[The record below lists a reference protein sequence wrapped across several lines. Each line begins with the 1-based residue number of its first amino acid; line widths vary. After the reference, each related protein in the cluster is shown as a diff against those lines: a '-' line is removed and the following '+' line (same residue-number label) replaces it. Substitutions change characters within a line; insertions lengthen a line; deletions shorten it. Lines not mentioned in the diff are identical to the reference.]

1 MTTTVEDYD
10 ALLRELENCRIKN
23 QTLIKHND
31 ELKLISETTMHENIL
46 LKSQLV
52 PELSPYH
59 FGHDLLTSLNLP
71 FCNTKCCIV
80 LLDSSGARQ
89 CKKNRQATGLL
100 CTTHASS
107 PKHVAE
113 KVNKAYATRCFERQA
128 KVISASQTQSDCVT
142 AYTSACDD
150 NNYATPGLDIRT
162 RYVMEKTGVLPSDLG
177 KYSTEGFA
185 RDAAV
190 LRRQLGPGFSFETLE
205 GEGSPQHGSL
215 VCSFKQ
221 LVTAEAIECVAE
233 KFQGTFVSNVAASSA
248 AVKSAYDSAVS
259 ASNQTYGIGA
269 LDSNGD
275 ILLRGNLRISETAN
289 IYKGYTHSMYLTS
302 NGIVVSAGS
311 DANGQLGRGASSANV
326 VINANIVPMLMPSG
340 SNVSARAISA
350 GGYHSAVLLNNGS
363 AYLCG
368 KNDQGQCGASPSLV
382 PQANSLG
389 IISTLSNV
397 VDVACG
403 HEHTLFTRY
412 DGQVLG
418 FGRNDRGQLGQ
429 GNKTSP
435 VTSVVQVLA
444 GGGAGSSNG
453 LSVEIA
459 AGFNHSAYIKND
471 NTIFVFGA
479 NDKGQ
484 LGLGQTTTEALTPT
498 QLVGYA
504 GYDIACG
511 RNHTVISTTPD
522 PLTFNYTGNNAL
534 IAFGDNAYGQ
544 VGDNNPNVTT
554 RWFPN
559 RIHDGT
565 FKKTL
570 GVGCDTSSSAYVDSD
585 GVLFITD
592 TVPNLF
598 VNFTGQ
604 HRCFV
609 DALAPARLRDHE
621 GLVVVTDKNAY
632 ASGLL
637 RGRQRAMTI
646 NQALPL
652 VSLSKVPK
660 DPRAFGVISLT
671 QDHPAGPSAAIS
683 GTELLKIAEQGDVRV
698 QINSIGEG
706 CIWVCDET
714 GSTIHAG
721 NRHDGEQNMR
731 CFVDTAGNCIVKCF
745 SATCDNHAPACIG
758 RLAEPGGDEWDAGAL
773 HVNSRYIDI
782 DACLEMKQAVDVWL
796 DPERKDVNT
805 LSVRSPMGSGKSTML
820 DALLERV
827 GEDKT
832 VLVVTYRQSLALEH
846 KRKLAR
852 RGFVSYL
859 DADVT
864 PQDLRQR
871 DKTPRVICQIESLH
885 KLAKHTCMR
894 YLTSGFDIVVLDEV
908 ESLLR
913 HFMSPTV
920 VNPLSEIQGLAD
932 TLNATTTGVV
942 TMDATWG
949 SVTKDFLKQAGL
961 RNLLVINDYRSTENA
976 RTFAISKDEA
986 TWSAQIRDD
995 IIAGRNVVVVS
1006 LSQERA
1012 MQVHKAALD
1021 TFDDPKDAA
1030 RLCLLHTSKTADAVK
1045 AMLIDVD
1052 ALWSSKRIVVYTPT
1066 ISAGVDFSTE
1076 HFDRMYLYLCPGS
1089 AAPMGAL
1096 QMTGRVRHL
1105 VDTDVRTLVAKNM
1118 RVAREATRQ
1127 HLTHVD
1133 LYQWLRWMEGFS
1145 TCLDVKHVPAIDGG
1159 DDHTLQEL
1167 SGGVLAP
1174 LFATVAPPTLK
1185 MTVESYFLAEIYN
1198 ASFDYVSCFADLLEH
1213 AGHRMDLGTSYAA
1226 VSAARVHAPPEGDM
1240 EATSEF
1246 LMRVLKAQEQLD
1258 ALTGVVPVLVP
1269 VATPAPDAVPTP
1281 VTGTVPTPVPTPVAT
1296 PAPDA
1301 VPTPVTGTVPTP
1313 VPVAGT
1319 DIPTAM
1325 RRKDLMDAIEQRV
1338 MANDA
1343 SEDDKFILYLSRY
1356 CSAWGIDRVDEAF
1369 LMENKPG
1376 AVGSPK
1382 ARLLSRL
1389 VCPILRPVPSRRP

>member
-1 MTTTVEDYD
+1 MNSLMLLVAKILGVKSECADSDVFALMEGAMNVMGIHNLLPQSARRVDIAEVATELLYGDHILIRTAGSKQRFHHGIFVGPISGVQGGKNLVVDCWGSHDACKQEAKIRLRTLGEFMAVPGWPELADPSFNEESNASEEPMTTTVEDYD

-185 RDAAV
+185 SDAAV
-190 LRRQLGPGFSFETLE
+190 LRR
-205 GEGSPQHGSL
+205 H
-215 VCSFKQ
+215 
-221 LVTAEAIECVAE
+221 
-233 KFQGTFVSNVAASSA
+233 SA

-289 IYKGYTHSMYLTS
+289 IYKGTEVFSSGGGGGIITSDSNIVPSVNGTQDLGAPDKRWRNLYLSGNLISFGNGMNIDGYSWNYLANYVVPQRVLENTVSTYLFTGAAQDHSAYVRNGELYMYGRNDYGQLGLGHTSNIAVPTKVPGITNAALVACGERFTLCVRTDGTAISTGQNTNGQLGIGSTVTTSNFSIVAGVSNAIAVDAGYTHAMYMTS

-326 VINANIVPMLMPSG
+326 VINANIVPMLMPDG
-340 SNVSARAISA
+340 SNVYARAISA

-368 KNDQGQCGASPSLV
+368 KNDQGQCGASPTLV

-397 VDVACG
+397 IDVACG

-534 IAFGDNAYGQ
+534 IAFGDNAHGQ

-565 FKKTL
+565 FKKKL
-570 GVGCDTSSSAYVDSD
+570 HV
-585 GVLFITD
+585 
-592 TVPNLF
+592 
-598 VNFTGQ
+598 GQ

-683 GTELLKIAEQGDVRV
+683 ATEILKIAEQGDVRV
-698 QINSIGEG
+698 QINSLGEG

-721 NRHDGEQNMR
+721 DYVTTSSLSGYASLQVLDDGDVPDGTLRNYTVAKLTMDCDFSQPLVDVEEVQKDEYGNVVFDADGSLLYTIVTTTHGPSVVDPDTGETRTGEPLETPIPVTEPSYKMR
-731 CFVDTAGNCIVKCF
+731 WMT
-745 SATCDNHAPACIG
+745 T
-758 RLAEPGGDEWDAGAL
+758 E
-773 HVNSRYIDI
+773 I
-782 DACLEMKQAVDVWL
+782 DASSGVSITTLISKEDYDKRGMIQFGEGGSSTISFSNAPDTGLFNPVARTLGVVAGGTEMVRVSDTTVSLLGDLVVSSNIVPMTNATQYLGTSTMHFKEAWIDEL
-796 DPERKDVNT
+796 HISSNT
-805 LSVRSPMGSGKSTML
+805 LYIGDTPVL
-820 DALLERV
+820 CADNDA
-827 GEDKT
+827 
-832 VLVVTYRQSLALEH
+832 
-846 KRKLAR
+846 
-852 RGFVSYL
+852 VSIS
-859 DADVT
+859 AD
-864 PQDLRQR
+864 P
-871 DKTPRVICQIESLH
+871 
-885 KLAKHTCMR
+885 
-894 YLTSGFDIVVLDEV
+894 G
-908 ESLLR
+908 
-913 HFMSPTV
+913 
-920 VNPLSEIQGLAD
+920 QGI
-932 TLNATTTGVV
+932 TLTTTGDGETSMVSAKGVNVVSEGGV
-942 TMDATWG
+942 TMRVSG
-949 SVTKDFLKQAGL
+949 PLGRVNIQSSGAGGTV
-961 RNLLVINDYRSTENA
+961 NLGAEKEIV
-976 RTFAISKDEA
+976 
-986 TWSAQIRDD
+986 
-995 IIAGRNVVVVS
+995 
-1006 LSQERA
+1006 
-1012 MQVHKAALD
+1012 M
-1021 TFDDPKDAA
+1021 
-1030 RLCLLHTSKTADAVK
+1030 TAP
-1045 AMLIDVD
+1045 L
-1052 ALWSSKRIVVYTPT
+1052 TT
-1066 ISAGVDFSTE
+1066 ISS
-1076 HFDRMYLYLCPGS
+1076 
-1089 AAPMGAL
+1089 
-1096 QMTGRVRHL
+1096 
-1105 VDTDVRTLVAKNM
+1105 NM
-1118 RVAREATRQ
+1118 IVKG
-1127 HLTHVD
+1127 D
-1133 LYQWLRWMEGFS
+1133 L
-1145 TCLDVKHVPAIDGG
+1145 
-1159 DDHTLQEL
+1159 
-1167 SGGVLAP
+1167 
-1174 LFATVAPPTLK
+1174 
-1185 MTVESYFLAEIYN
+1185 TVE
-1198 ASFDYVSCFADLLEH
+1198 
-1213 AGHRMDLGTSYAA
+1213 GTQLTLNTQT
-1226 VSAARVHAPPEGDM
+1226 VTVEDNII
-1240 EATSEF
+1240 
-1246 LMRVLKAQEQLD
+1246 VL
-1258 ALTGVVPVLVP
+1258 
-1269 VATPAPDAVPTP
+1269 
-1281 VTGTVPTPVPTPVAT
+1281 
-1296 PAPDA
+1296 
-1301 VPTPVTGTVPTP
+1301 
-1313 VPVAGT
+1313 
-1319 DIPTAM
+1319 
-1325 RRKDLMDAIEQRV
+1325 
-1338 MANDA
+1338 N
-1343 SEDDKFILYLSRY
+1343 S
-1356 CSAWGIDRVDEAF
+1356 
-1369 LMENKPG
+1369 
-1376 AVGSPK
+1376 
-1382 ARLLSRL
+1382 
-1389 VCPILRPVPSRRP
+1389 